1 MVIKVLGTG
10 CPKCQRLEELVR
22 QALQET
28 GIAAKIEH
36 IRDFDE
42 ILAYNVMTTPG
53 LVIDEK
59 VVCSGRL
66 PRKEEIVGW
75 LRAAAA

>member
-1 MVIKVLGTG
+1 MIIKVLGSG

-22 QALQET
+22 EAVASAGVQ
-28 GIAAKIEH
+28 AKIEH
-36 IRDFDE
+36 VRDWQE
-42 ILAYNVMTTPG
+42 ILEYQVMTTPG

-66 PRKEEIVGW
+66 PRTAEIVAW
-75 LRAAAA
+75 LQAAAV

>member
-28 GIAAKIEH
+28 GITAKIEH
-36 IRDFDE
+36 IRAFDE

-53 LVIDEK
+53 LVIDDK

-66 PRKEEIVGW
+66 PRQEEIVGW